1 MSLFIETVHFTSF
14 LQEKKKPIYP
24 KFAAVF
30 QSLTLVPMTSLLTC
44 SEIEV
49 AEQNTLRVLLSC
61 RAPNC
66 KRRRRR
72 RTRKRDHPVCTS
84 PSGTNGKKSGEE
96 FRAQHFPASNRTQR
110 YLVSIYVG
118 KCCSGVKH
126 SNVTY
131 PLSTNQALYSLP
143 WRALRPPDISPKQK
157 PHCLHLLTYLFIL
170 TVIQM
175 TELNKMVTSN
185 RRPLITSRLR
195 WAYVHRV
202 QKKMMLLHAVYFSS
216 MNL

>member
-1 MSLFIETVHFTSF
+1 MKETEYQTLFVLDGYIYPHRHLVAKLLNVTIHWDSTFYVF
-14 LQEKKKPIYP
+14 LTEKKNKPIYP

-30 QSLTLVPMTSLLTC
+30 QSLTLVPMTSLLTY

-49 AEQNTLRVLLSC
+49 AEQNTRRVLLSC

-66 KRRRRR
+66 EWRRRR

-126 SNVTY
+126 SSVTY

-143 WRALRPPDISPKQK
+143 WRALRPPDISPKQN
-157 PHCLHLLTYLFIL
+157 HI
-170 TVIQM
+170 VSI
-175 TELNKMVTSN
+175 
-185 RRPLITSRLR
+185 
-195 WAYVHRV
+195 
-202 QKKMMLLHAVYFSS
+202 
-216 MNL
+216 